1 MTKDQWKNPPTL
13 ESGPSGFKYHF
24 TMTCVATTLGQLQN
38 FSESPRPTLLN
49 GDNNVCIVAFL
60 WSLNDIVY
68 MNQYQIHASCLLSKN
83 LEIFSQHAEF
93 EYILNEYSLWLGT
106 VLEAL
111 CRLPI

>member
-1 MTKDQWKNPPTL
+1 
-13 ESGPSGFKYHF
+13 
-24 TMTCVATTLGQLQN
+24 
-38 FSESPRPTLLN
+38 
-49 GDNNVCIVAFL
+49 
-60 WSLNDIVY
+60 